1 MNFDVREGT
10 IDAHI
15 FHQVFKHNEYELG
28 SLNGYVV
35 VDIGCHIGSFAA
47 KAVER
52 GAKKVVSFEP
62 NKANFD
68 LASSNL
74 SGMSMCEVRNLAVG
88 RSDIDMPMLL
98 DMSDDPTNFGGSCT
112 VTDHGLPVAT
122 ISLDAVI
129 EELSPK
135 MIKIDAEGAEYPAL
149 YTCTKLDEVETIF
162 GEFHNALGT
171 HAMGIFSLDERTP
184 EFLQDF
190 KGRLNMRA
198 LAEFLKGKGF
208 RVLVDD
214 IDAQIGHFWAS
225 KTFQG
230 LTVAPSPK
238 EESALFPGKAC
249 SQVDLSSGSL
259 PGDNR
264 PMVFCISLLE
274 QERLHAFDQWA
285 GEQGQQYAVW
295 AAVDARHMSREVVE
309 QKAGR
314 PVEWDMPN
322 NPGALKR
329 PAEVGLLLSSVRLWQ
344 HAFDIGLPYLAVL
357 EDDAKFLG
365 PLKFDVPI
373 DADIVFFNDRS
384 YRRGDGVV
392 TGAICGTDGYLLT
405 RCGIQKMLQIY
416 ERFWM
421 PVDLQW
427 QPQIEG
433 LRDCNHVLSNYW
445 DDSLPSLVA
454 YAVPPLVAHSSF
466 KSSIRS

>member
-10 IDAHI
+10 MDAHI
-15 FHQVFKHNEYELG
+15 FYQVFKRNEYELDN
-28 SLNGYVV
+28 LNGYVV

-52 GAKKVVSFEP
+52 GALKVVSFEP
-62 NKANFD
+62 SKANFGI
-68 LASSNL
+68 ASSNL

-88 RSDIDMPMLL
+88 RSDIDTPMLL

-112 VTDHGLPVAT
+112 VTDHGSPVET
-122 ISLDAVI
+122 VSLDAVI

-135 MIKIDAEGAEYPAL
+135 MIKIDAEGAEYPVL
-149 YTCTKLDEVETIF
+149 YTCTRLDEVETIF

-171 HAMGIFSLDERTP
+171 QAMGIFSLDEQTP

-198 LAEFLKGKGF
+198 LAEFLKEKGF
-208 RVLVDD
+208 RVLVDN

-238 EESALFPGKAC
+238 RESALFPGKVCAE
-249 SQVDLSSGSL
+249 VDLSSGSL
-259 PGDNR
+259 PGDDR

-274 QERLHAFDQWA
+274 QERLQAFEKWA
-285 GEQGQQYAVW
+285 GEQGQKYTAW
-295 AAVDARHMSREVVE
+295 AAVDARNMSREE
-309 QKAGR
+309 AEEEAGR

-344 HAFDIGLPYLAVL
+344 HALDLGLPYLAVI
-357 EDDAKFLG
+357 EDDAKLLG

-384 YRRGDGVV
+384 YRRDDGVV

-405 RCGIQKMLQIY
+405 RSGMQKMLQIY

-427 QPQIEG
+427 QPQIDG
-433 LRDCNHVLSNYW
+433 LRECGHVLSGYW
-445 DDSLPSLVA
+445 NRFLPSVIG
-454 YAVPPLVAHSSF
+454 YALPPLTQHGIF
-466 KSSIRS
+466 QSSIR